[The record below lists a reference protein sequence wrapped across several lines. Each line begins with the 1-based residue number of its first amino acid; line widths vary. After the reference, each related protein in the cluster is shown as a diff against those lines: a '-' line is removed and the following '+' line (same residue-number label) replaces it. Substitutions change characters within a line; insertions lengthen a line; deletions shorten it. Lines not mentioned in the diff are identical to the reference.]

1 MSPEERKQAAQAC
14 FKANPKADRYYQT
27 ADGQCFRHWHDAN
40 EHSKSLIVRNI
51 EEVSRVEKP
60 EAKKESHQ
68 EKIDKI
74 NACKDAL
81 ELTEI
86 KIGNKEHPDV
96 AAAFNAKLKEFSD
109 EKARKEA
116 EAIAAGVKTK
126 EGKDK

>member
-1 MSPEERKQAAQAC
+1 M
-14 FKANPKADRYYQT
+14 
-27 ADGQCFRHWHDAN
+27 
-40 EHSKSLIVRNI
+40 
-51 EEVSRVEKP
+51 EKP